1 MYIHIKMFIKLTKG
15 ENKMENNTRK
25 DRYSI
30 TSIAL
35 IAGISLFMI
44 MGFIFSGCSDSNS
57 ITSPTAS
64 TDNLSIS
71 VKTSDVALNNPS
83 AAIQITEAKALISQF
98 EIESTDSIEHE
109 VKLTPFV
116 VNFDLS
122 SILKEVLSVNIPT
135 KTYRKV
141 KFQIHKPEDT
151 ETPPDAEFKD
161 ASGRY
166 SFIIKG
172 TYNGN
177 AFVFKSK
184 KSVNLVI
191 NMNNNVNI
199 SANKV
204 NISMLINKLMWF
216 KDGGGNEIDPRDSG
230 NENTIDDNLRN
241 SFKSVFK
248 DDDRNGVEDN

>member
-1 MYIHIKMFIKLTKG
+1 MEKIKNDG
-15 ENKMENNTRK
+15 
-25 DRYSI
+25 YSI
-30 TSIAL
+30 TSLVL

-44 MGFIFSGCSDSNS
+44 LGFIFSGCSDSNS
-57 ITSPTAS
+57 ITSPSANNE
-64 TDNLSIS
+64 NLSLS
-71 VKTSDVALNNPS
+71 VKASDAALDNPL
-83 AAIQITEAKALISQF
+83 AAIQITEAKALISEF
-98 EIESTDSIEHE
+98 EIESTDSVSQE

-122 SILKEVLSVNIPT
+122 SSLKEVLSVYIPA

-151 ETPPDAEFKD
+151 ETPPDPEFKD
-161 ASGRY
+161 ANGRY
-166 SFIIKG
+166 SFIVKG

-184 KSVNLVI
+184 RTVNLVI
-191 NMNNNVNI
+191 NMSGIVNI
-199 SANKV
+199 GSNKV

-241 SFKSVFK
+241 SFKRVFK

>member
-1 MYIHIKMFIKLTKG
+1 
-15 ENKMENNTRK
+15 MERDKVK
-25 DRYSI
+25 DGYSI
-30 TSIAL
+30 TSLTL

-57 ITSPTAS
+57 ITSPITGAE
-64 TDNLSIS
+64 NLSLS
-71 VKTSDVALNNPS
+71 VKTSDVALDDPLAS
-83 AAIQITEAKALISQF
+83 IQITEAKALISEF
-98 EIESTDSIEHE
+98 EIESTDSTEHE

-122 SILKEVLSVNIPT
+122 STIREVLSVYIPS

-151 ETPPDAEFKD
+151 ETPPDPEFKD

-166 SFIIKG
+166 SFIVKG

-184 KSVNLVI
+184 KTVNLVI
-191 NMNNNVNI
+191 NMNRNVNI
-199 SANKV
+199 NTNKV
-204 NISMLINKLMWF
+204 NITMLINKLMWF
-216 KDGGGNEIDPRDSG
+216 KNGSGIEIDPRDSG

-241 SFKSVFK
+241 SFKNVFK
-248 DDDRNGVEDN
+248 DDDRNGVDDN

>member
-1 MYIHIKMFIKLTKG
+1 M
-15 ENKMENNTRK
+15 ENKIKN
-25 DRYSI
+25 DGYST
-30 TSIAL
+30 TSLVL

-44 MGFIFSGCSDSNS
+44 MGFIFSGCSDSV
-57 ITSPTAS
+57 TSPTTNAE
-64 TDNLSIS
+64 NLSIS
-71 VKTSDVALNNPS
+71 VKTSDVAMNNPLAS
-83 AAIQITEAKALISQF
+83 IQITEAKALISEF
-98 EIESTDSIEHE
+98 EIESTDSTSNE

-122 SILKEVLSVNIPT
+122 STLKEVLSVYIPT

-151 ETPPDAEFKD
+151 ETPPDPEFKD

-166 SFIIKG
+166 SFIVKG

-184 KSVNLVI
+184 KSVNLLI
-191 NMNNNVNI
+191 NMNNTVNI
-199 SANKV
+199 NSNKV

-216 KDGGGNEIDPRDSG
+216 KDGGGNEIDPRESG

>member
-1 MYIHIKMFIKLTKG
+1 
-15 ENKMENNTRK
+15 
-25 DRYSI
+25 
-30 TSIAL
+30 
-35 IAGISLFMI
+35 MI
-44 MGFIFSGCSDSNS
+44 MGFIFSGCSDSV
-57 ITSPTAS
+57 TSPTTNAE
-64 TDNLSIS
+64 NLSIS
-71 VKTSDVALNNPS
+71 VKTSDVAMNNPLAS
-83 AAIQITEAKALISQF
+83 IQITEAKALISEF
-98 EIESTDSIEHE
+98 EIESTDSTSNE

-122 SILKEVLSVNIPT
+122 STLKEVLSVYIPT

-151 ETPPDAEFKD
+151 ETPPDPEFKD

-166 SFIIKG
+166 SFIVKG

-184 KSVNLVI
+184 KSVNLLI
-191 NMNNNVNI
+191 NMNNTVNI
-199 SANKV
+199 NSNKV

-216 KDGGGNEIDPRDSG
+216 KDGGGNEIDPRESG

>member
-1 MYIHIKMFIKLTKG
+1 MESNKTK
-15 ENKMENNTRK
+15 
-25 DRYSI
+25 DSYSI
-30 TSIAL
+30 TSLTL
-35 IAGISLFMI
+35 IVGISLFML

-64 TDNLSIS
+64 ADNMSLS
-71 VKTSDVALNNPS
+71 VKTSDVALDNPL
-83 AAIQITEAKALISQF
+83 AAIQITEAKALISEF
-98 EIESTDSIEHE
+98 EIESTDSTSHE

-116 VNFDLS
+116 VNFDLTS
-122 SILKEVLSVNIPT
+122 TIKEVLSVYIPV

-151 ETPPDAEFKD
+151 ETPPDPEFKD
-161 ASGRY
+161 ANGRY
-166 SFIIKG
+166 SFIVKG

-191 NMNNNVNI
+191 YMNRNVNI
-199 SANKV
+199 NTNKV
-204 NISMLINKLMWF
+204 NITMLINKLMWF
-216 KDGGGNEIDPRDSG
+216 KNGGGIEIDPRDSG

-241 SFKSVFK
+241 SFKNVFK
-248 DDDRNGVEDN
+248 DDDRNGVDDN

>member
-1 MYIHIKMFIKLTKG
+1 M
-15 ENKMENNTRK
+15 ENKTRK
-25 DRYSI
+25 DSYSI
-30 TSIAL
+30 TSLAL
-35 IAGISLFMI
+35 IAGISLFII

-64 TDNLSIS
+64 TDNLSLS
-71 VKTSDVALNNPS
+71 VKTSDVALNNPL
-83 AAIQITEAKALISQF
+83 AAIQITEAKALISEF
-98 EIESTDSIEHE
+98 EIESTDSTSHE

-122 SILKEVLSVNIPT
+122 STIKEVLSVYIPV
-135 KTYRKV
+135 KTYKKV

-151 ETPPDAEFKD
+151 ETPPDPEFKD
-161 ASGRY
+161 GSGRY
-166 SFIIKG
+166 SFIVKG

-191 NMNNNVNI
+191 NMNRNVNI
-199 SANKV
+199 NTNKV
-204 NISMLINKLMWF
+204 NITMLINKLMWF
-216 KDGGGNEIDPRDSG
+216 KNGGGIEIDPRDSG

-241 SFKSVFK
+241 SFKNVFK
-248 DDDRNGVEDN
+248 DDDRNGVDDN